1 MYKYLWIYIKKSH
14 FISVHWMLLFI
25 TCIHVRECCWYGH
38 VYVFGSS
45 IKASYMNHLNLMK
58 SVKCS
63 DFFFFFIFPFL
74 RKFLTKVIWFYSVR
88 NSWLSCTEKIVRCS
102 HSLILIS
109 WRLYFIKNCGD
120 KKKLCKLNRHELK
133 WLKLS
138 FHSNAHISCT
148 AHLEHNLFTTHEH
161 LHLLR

>member
-1 MYKYLWIYIKKSH
+1 MYKYFSMYIKKSN
-14 FISVHWMLLFI
+14 FISVHWMLLF

-38 VYVFGSS
+38 VYVFWSS
-45 IKASYMNHLNLMK
+45 IKASYMNHLKMK

-74 RKFLTKVIWFYSVR
+74 RKFLTKVIWFYSLH
-88 NSWLSCTEKIVRCS
+88 NSWFSCTEK
-102 HSLILIS
+102 IS

-138 FHSNAHISCT
+138 SHSNAHISCT
-148 AHLEHNLFTTHEH
+148 AHSEHNLFTTHEH

>member
-14 FISVHWMLLFI
+14 FISVHWMLLF

-74 RKFLTKVIWFYSVR
+74 RKFLTKVIWFYSLY
-88 NSWLSCTEKIVRCS
+88 NSWFSCTEKIVRCS

-120 KKKLCKLNRHELK
+120 KKSILVNKIVMN
-133 WLKLS
+133 WNDFN
-138 FHSNAHISCT
+138 FHFTATPISHAQHIQSTIYLPPTSICT
-148 AHLEHNLFTTHEH
+148 Y
-161 LHLLR
+161 